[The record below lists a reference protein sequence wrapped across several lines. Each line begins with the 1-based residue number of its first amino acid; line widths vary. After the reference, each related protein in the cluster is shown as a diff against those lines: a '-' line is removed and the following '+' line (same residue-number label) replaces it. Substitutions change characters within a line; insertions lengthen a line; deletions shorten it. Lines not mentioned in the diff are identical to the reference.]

1 MSVKLYL
8 CTYSEYPTIFSR
20 HFITGI
26 SLCREL
32 GSQLLSELQGIL
44 NEKTLATLT
53 RQKEI
58 LITSRDLIIALKDKL
73 HLPIKEI
80 AEINYILIRLAE

>member
-8 CTYSEYPTIFSR
+8 CTYSEYSTIFSR

-44 NEKTLATLT
+44 NEKNLATLT
-53 RQKEI
+53 KQKEI

-73 HLPIKEI
+73 HLPIKEFS
-80 AEINYILIRLAE
+80 ENNYILIRLAE